1 MFHPIPRASL
11 VITICLLSGTTASA
25 AEDSAPNGWTTQAP
39 RDEIRPKFAFDAKA
53 GRDGKGAFVIS
64 HDQREGLDGWWTRS
78 FPVKS
83 GQYYRFHVARKLDG
97 VALPRRSAVVRIV
110 WQDENGKKVPRD
122 TPVVNNFLKGTIARA
137 EPEFPLDR
145 ATDKDGWTEVSDTYR
160 VPAKATQAIVEL
172 HLQWAPGGKVTWS
185 ELSFAETSAPA
196 GRKVRLA
203 GVHYRPRGK
212 SPAANRDEYGRLV
225 EEAAKQ
231 KADFIV
237 LSETLTHTGTG
248 RTYVE
253 CAEPI
258 PGPSTEYF
266 GQLAKKHNCYIVP
279 GLIERD
285 GHLIYNVAVL
295 IGPDGKI
302 VGKYRKVSLPRSEV
316 EAGVAPGHEYPVFN
330 TRFGKVGMMVCY
342 DGFFPEVARQLSNN
356 GAEVI
361 AFPVAG
367 CNPALASARAC
378 ENHVY
383 VVSSTYCDIKQ
394 NWMITG
400 IIDHEG
406 KTLSNAEKWGTIAIA
421 EVNLDQRLHWSSLG
435 DFKAEIP
442 RHRPITP
449 AEGSNKK

>member
-1 MFHPIPRASL
+1 MNRILPRPAIFVILGLL
-11 VITICLLSGTTASA
+11 VGFARGADTP
-25 AEDSAPNGWTTQAP
+25 APPDGWTTQAP
-39 RDEIRPKFAFDAKA
+39 RDEIRPKLTFDAKA
-53 GRDGKGAFVIS
+53 GRDGKGAFLIT
-64 HDQREGLDGWWTRS
+64 HDDREGLDGWWART
-78 FPVKS
+78 FPVQP
-83 GQYYRFHVARKLDG
+83 GRFYRFHTARKAEG
-97 VALPRRSAVVRIV
+97 VKLPRRSAVVRVI
-110 WQDENGKKVPRD
+110 WQDDKGNKVPRD
-122 TPVVNNFLKGTIARA
+122 TPCVTAFLKGVVAKA
-137 EPEFPLDR
+137 EPEYPQDR
-145 ATDKDGWTEVSDTYR
+145 DTDRDGWTEVADVYR
-160 VPAKATQAIVEL
+160 APAKATHALVEM
-172 HLQWAPGGKVTWS
+172 HLQWAPGGKVAWS
-185 ELSFAETSAPA
+185 EVSFAETTAPA

-203 GVHYRPRGK
+203 AVHYIPRGK
-212 SPAANRDEYGRLV
+212 SPAENCKDYAPYI

-237 LSETLTHTGTG
+237 LSETLTHTRTG
-248 RTYVE
+248 RKYVD

-266 GQLAKKHNCYIVP
+266 GELARKYNCYIVP
-279 GLIERD
+279 GLVERD

-295 IGPDGKI
+295 IGPDGKV
-302 VGKYRKVSLPRSEV
+302 VGKYRKVSLPRGEI
-316 EAGVAPGHEYPVFN
+316 EAGVCPGHEYPVFN

-383 VVSSTYCDIKQ
+383 VVSSTYCDISL

-406 KTLSNAEKWGTIAIA
+406 KTLSKADKWGTVAVA
-421 EVNLDQRLHWSSLG
+421 EVDLDQRLHWSSLG

-442 RHRPITP
+442 RHRPVTP
-449 AEGSNKK
+449 GGK